1 MKVIWVYED
10 FEKLPLSRL
19 EVTMLLTSTKLWG
32 FYHPEDTRVLYCN
45 LKLGNTLKSLGV
57 LKSFDKVIILPSNE
71 DFSVDTRIFWSFS
84 KLKTLLIQEEPII
97 LMDHDFIPL
106 CRIKD
111 SLDLDRVCY
120 CNTEYATGY
129 YPGNIDSYVKQ
140 LSWKTRWPE
149 YSANV
154 GFLYLPD
161 PEFTRYYAGTSVQ
174 VMEEF
179 TNLKVPNSLYLI
191 FAEQMVLKQLLQ
203 DQPQQVLLRDVWR
216 CKEHRWDSKNVDQNG
231 IWTLEEASK
240 VRFHH
245 YGPSKKHLVGD
256 DYGRELNWLFELL
269 QPSEELREKI
279 IKIRK

>member
-10 FEKLPLSRL
+10 IGKLPLSRL

-57 LKSFDKVIILPSNE
+57 LKSFDKVIILLTNE
-71 DFSVDTRIFWSFS
+71 DFSVDTQVFWSFS
-84 KLKTLLIQEEPII
+84 KLKTLVQQTEPVI

-111 SLDLDRVCY
+111 SLDLSKVCY
-120 CNTEYATGY
+120 CNTEFATGY

-140 LSWKTRWPE
+140 LSLRVRWPE
-149 YSANV
+149 YSSNV
-154 GFLYLPD
+154 SFLNLPD
-161 PEFTRYYAGTSVQ
+161 PEFTQYYAGTSIQ

-179 TNLKVPNSLYLI
+179 TKLKVPNSLYLI

-203 DQPQQVLLRDVWR
+203 EQPYQVLLRDVWN
-216 CKEHRWDSKNVDQNG
+216 CKEHRWDSKNTEESG
-231 IWTLEEASK
+231 IWTLKEASRVK
-240 VRFHH
+240 FHH

-256 DYGRELNWLFELL
+256 DYGRELAWLFELL
-269 QPSEELREKI
+269 QPSEELREKLL
-279 IKIRK
+279 KIRK

>member
-1 MKVIWVYED
+1 
-10 FEKLPLSRL
+10 
-19 EVTMLLTSTKLWG
+19 MLLTSTKLWG

-71 DFSVDTRIFWSFS
+71 SFSVDTRVFWSFS
-84 KLKTLLIQEEPII
+84 KLKTLVQQTEPII

-111 SLDLDRVCY
+111 SLDLDKVCY
-120 CNTEYATGY
+120 CNTEFATGY
-129 YPGNIDSYVKQ
+129 YPGNLDSYVKQ
-140 LSWKTRWPE
+140 LNLRVRWPE

-154 GFLYLPD
+154 GFLNLPD
-161 PEFTRYYAGTSVQ
+161 PEFTRYYAGTSIQ
-174 VMEEF
+174 VMEEL
-179 TNLKVPNSLYLI
+179 TKLGAPNSLYLI

-203 DQPQQVLLRDVWR
+203 DQPYQVLLKDVWR
-216 CKEHRWDSKNVDQNG
+216 CKEHRWDSKNIDQNG

>member
-10 FEKLPLSRL
+10 IGKLPLSIL
-19 EVTMLLTSTKLWG
+19 DVTMLLTSTKLWG

-57 LKSFDKVIILPSNE
+57 LKSFDKVIILPTNE
-71 DFSVDTRIFWSFS
+71 DFSVNTQVFWSFS
-84 KLKTLLIQEEPII
+84 KLKTLVQQTEPVI

-111 SLDLDRVCY
+111 SLDLSKVCY
-120 CNTEYATGY
+120 CNTEFATGY

-140 LSWKTRWPE
+140 LSLRVRWPE
-149 YSANV
+149 YSSNV
-154 GFLYLPD
+154 SFLNLPD
-161 PEFTRYYAGTSVQ
+161 PEFTQYYAGTSIQ

-179 TNLKVPNSLYLI
+179 TKLKVPNSLYLI

-203 DQPQQVLLRDVWR
+203 EQPYQVLLRDVWN
-216 CKEHRWDSKNVDQNG
+216 CKEHRWDSKNTEESG
-231 IWTLEEASK
+231 IWTLKEASRVK
-240 VRFHH
+240 FHH

-256 DYGRELNWLFELL
+256 DYGRELAWLFELL
-269 QPSEELREKI
+269 QPSEELREKLL
-279 IKIRK
+279 KIRK